1 MTAEAAAQG
10 ADAGLEAVARSVLA
24 EYAVEPGTHVSL
36 LGVSENAVF
45 AVDEPGGGRSVL
57 RLHRPGYR
65 PPQEILSELAW
76 IRALREDG
84 SVPVPEVLPARD
96 GRLLVSGHGRDAV
109 RFARVDGEHSAGAAS
124 ADLTDADAALLVP
137 DFEVLGAVAA
147 RLHAHA
153 RRWTPPP
160 GFTRGRWDAA
170 GILGPG
176 DGRPGTWGHWRGG
189 IGVGPAEAE
198 VLAALETELRRRLV
212 EHGTG
217 PDRFGLVHA
226 DMRLANLLVERTSG
240 RVTVID
246 FDDCGYGWFGYDAGA
261 AVSFFEHHPAV
272 PALLDAW
279 ARGYRTVA
287 PLSADDEAELG
298 TFVLLR
304 RLLLIAWLGSRP
316 DADPARELGAAYT
329 RAGCD
334 LAERFLTG
342 ASYRSSSSASART

>member
-1 MTAEAAAQG
+1 MTARAGAA
-10 ADAGLEAVARSVLA
+10 DLEAVARSVLG
-24 EYAVEPGTHVSL
+24 EYPVEPGAGLTLLSL
-36 LGVSENAVF
+36 SENAVF
-45 AVDEPGGGRSVL
+45 AVDEPGGRRTVL

-65 PPQEILSELAW
+65 SPQEILSELAW
-76 IRALREDG
+76 VRALGAEG
-84 SVPVPEVLPARD
+84 SVPVPDVLPARD
-96 GRLLVSGHGRDAV
+96 GRLLVPGHARDAV
-109 RFARVDGEHSAGAAS
+109 RFAWVDGEHPAGAAP
-124 ADLTDADAALLVP
+124 DGDAGAGRLVP

-153 RRWTPPP
+153 RRWTPPA
-160 GFTRGRWDAA
+160 GFTRGRWDAT

-176 DGRPGTWGHWRGG
+176 DGLPGTWGHWRGG
-189 IGVGPAEAE
+189 IGVGPAETE
-198 VLAALETELRRRLV
+198 VLAALETELRRRLARY
-212 EHGTG
+212 GTD

-226 DMRLANLLVERTSG
+226 DMRLANLLVERASG

-261 AVSFFEHHPAV
+261 AVSFMEHDPAV

-279 ARGYRTVA
+279 SRGYRTVA

-316 DADPARELGAAYT
+316 DADPARELGADYT
-329 RAGCD
+329 RTGCD

-342 ASYRSSSSASART
+342 ASYRSSNAASSRT